1 MVPFISEEQPSD
13 IQEEREVFQYT
24 QSVTVGHVYD
34 RVGHVTFMRVVPHGT
49 DHILG
54 VSFVTLGASMN
65 ELACRRRI
73 VSVSHR
79 NVYTVVSRDHFEV
92 KGVER
97 ELIGMTDASGLSA
110 FIDTTGVDESS
121 YGFFVH

>member
-1 MVPFISEEQPSD
+1 
-13 IQEEREVFQYT
+13 
-24 QSVTVGHVYD
+24 
-34 RVGHVTFMRVVPHGT
+34 MRVVPQGT
-49 DHILG
+49 DHSLG
-54 VSFVTLGASMN
+54 VSFVTLGASIN
-65 ELACRRRI
+65 EFACRRRI

-79 NVYTVVSRDHFEV
+79 NVYTVVSRDHLEV

-110 FIDTTGVDESS
+110 LIDTTGFEEPS